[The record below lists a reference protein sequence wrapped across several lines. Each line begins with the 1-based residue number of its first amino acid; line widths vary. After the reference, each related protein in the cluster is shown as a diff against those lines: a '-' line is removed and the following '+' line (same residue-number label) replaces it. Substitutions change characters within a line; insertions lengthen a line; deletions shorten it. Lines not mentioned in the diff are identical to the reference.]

1 MSAIDTN
8 VNTVVAYTSGVT
20 KPFAGQRL
28 ASFNW
33 KTGTDKNSLWFGK
46 KRESKAV
53 SLPMV
58 SNDMISSNLVALTPH
73 IKVWL
78 HGVQDKMIREQLEAS
93 DGLLHVTNESIGIA
107 AICEFLEES
116 NESGRV
122 TKADVEVWFT
132 EQIADTLM
140 VQLAERLGVSE
151 NPSQADSDKI
161 SAVVAAFKGKISALA
176 GGKTSYDPKTA
187 AQLQK
192 CIALVP
198 AGDVLADRF
207 SVRLQKMVDVT
218 PDSLLDAL

>member
-1 MSAIDTN
+1 MSAIDTA
-8 VNTVVAYTSGVT
+8 VNTVVSYTSGVT

-33 KTGTDKNSLWFGK
+33 KTGTDKSSLWFGK

-53 SLPMV
+53 SIPMV
-58 SNDMISSNLVALTPH
+58 TSEVIAASIGALTPH

-78 HGVQDKMIREQLEAS
+78 HGVQDKMVREMLEAS
-93 DGLLHVTNESIGIA
+93 ENCLHVTNDSIGIA
-107 AICEFLEES
+107 AICEYLEES

-132 EQIADTLM
+132 EQIADVLM
-140 VQLAERLGVSE
+140 VQLAERLGVSDT
-151 NPSQADSDKI
+151 PSQSESDKI

-187 AQLQK
+187 MQLQK

-207 SVRLQKMVDVT
+207 TARLQKMQDVT
-218 PDSLLDAL
+218 PDALLDAL